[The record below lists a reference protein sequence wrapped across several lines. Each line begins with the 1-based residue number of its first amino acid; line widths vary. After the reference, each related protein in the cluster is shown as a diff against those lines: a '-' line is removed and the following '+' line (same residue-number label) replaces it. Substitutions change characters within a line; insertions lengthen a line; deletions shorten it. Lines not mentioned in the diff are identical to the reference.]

1 MSMIL
6 LTGASGFIGRA
17 LAARLLADGHR
28 LRLALRSSPPEDL
41 PGASIFHFTSLDGGT
56 DWSGALAGIE
66 TVVHCAGRAHIM
78 KETAADPL
86 GEFRRC
92 NVDGSA
98 RLAGQAARANVRRFV
113 FVSTAKV
120 WGEQT
125 PPGQPFTADTVPA
138 PVDPYA
144 VSKLEAERAV
154 AASGADS
161 GMETVIVRP
170 PLVYGPGV
178 KANFL
183 RLMQW
188 IARGRPMPLVDTGS
202 RRSLVA
208 RGNLVDLLAHC
219 VDHPLA
225 ANQILPVSDGEDLPM
240 PALLRQLG
248 EALGKPARTIRV
260 PAWLLKGGARLLGRQ
275 AMADRLY
282 ASLQIDIGHTRR
294 LLDWSPPL
302 SIGEALAQTAADF
315 LARSRV

>member
-1 MSMIL
+1 MNTIL

-17 LAARLLADGHR
+17 LASRLAADGHS
-28 LRLALRSSPPEDL
+28 LRLALRSPLPVDL
-41 PGASIFHFTSLDGGT
+41 PGASVFYFTGLDGGT
-56 DWSGALAGIE
+56 DWTEALAGIE

-98 RLAGQAARANVRRFV
+98 RLASQAAQANVRRFI

-125 PPGQPFTADTVPA
+125 LPGQPFTADTAPVPA
-138 PVDPYA
+138 DPYA
-144 VSKLEAERAV
+144 ISKLEAERALT
-154 AASGADS
+154 ASGAGS

-183 RLMQW
+183 RLMRW
-188 IARGRPMPLVDTGS
+188 IALGRPMPLVETGS

-208 RGNLVDLLAHC
+208 LDNLVDLLARC
-219 VDHPLA
+219 IEHPGA
-225 ANQILPVSDGEDLPM
+225 ANQILPVSDGEDLSM

-260 PAWLLKGGARLLGRQ
+260 PVWLLKGGARLLGRQ
-275 AMADRLY
+275 AVVDRLC
-282 ASLQIDIGHTRR
+282 ASLQIDIGHTCR
-294 LLDWSPPL
+294 LLDWSPPF
-302 SIGEALAQTAADF
+302 SVSEALARTAADF
-315 LARSRV
+315 LARSRA

>member
-1 MSMIL
+1 MSAIL

-17 LAARLLADGHR
+17 LAARLAADGHR
-28 LRLALRSSPPEDL
+28 LRLALRSPSSGKL
-41 PGASIFHFTSLDGGT
+41 PDAGIFRFAGLDGNT
-56 DWSGALAGIE
+56 DWREALAGIE
-66 TVVHCAGRAHIM
+66 IVVHCAARAHIM
-78 KETAADPL
+78 KESAADPL
-86 GEFRRC
+86 GAFRRC
-92 NVDGSA
+92 NADASA
-98 RLAGQAARANVRRFV
+98 HLARQAALAGVRRLI

-125 PPGQPFTADTVPA
+125 PPGQPFTVDTVPA

-144 VSKLEAERAV
+144 ISKLEAENALR
-154 AASGADS
+154 ASGAGG
-161 GMETVIVRP
+161 GMEMVIVRP

-188 IARGRPMPLVDTGS
+188 IARGRPVPVVDAGC

-208 RGNLVDLLAHC
+208 RDNLVDLLARC
-219 VDHPLA
+219 VDHPRA

-240 PALLRQLG
+240 PVLLRQLG
-248 EALGKPARTIRV
+248 EALGKPARMIPV
-260 PAWLLKGGARLLGRQ
+260 PAWLLKSGARLLGRQ
-275 AMADRLY
+275 AMADRLC

-302 SIGEALAQTAADF
+302 SVSEALARTAADF
-315 LARSRV
+315 LAHCRT